1 MASHC
6 LAHTHGEQWM
16 SSEAARHQ
24 LYSKLEHVLG
34 GTEAS
39 TLMGYLPPLGWGD
52 VATKD
57 DIRRAEARLEGGFDV
72 HFAQIDV
79 RFSQIET
86 KIAEVSSAVRNQN
99 RNLFVS
105 MLTLQLTAFGL
116 FLAAAN
122 LT

>member
-34 GTEAS
+34 GTDAS

-57 DIRRAEARLEGGFDV
+57 DLRHAEARLEAGFAV
-72 HFAQIDV
+72 RFAQL
-79 RFSQIET
+79 ET
-86 KIAEVSSAVRNQN
+86 RIAEVASAVRNQN

-105 MLTLQLTAFGL
+105 MITLQLTAFGL